1 MKKALFPLET
11 RFFSFSIRN
20 ATGDASFSLVNVQPK
35 KEINHGNCKESSGKE
50 SCGSREEGCCSGK
63 EGRGSCEEGCCTC
76 KEGRTRKEGCSR
88 QEAHAQRRVHE
99 GPDPQPGTRCRGRLD
114 AAAAYG

>member
-1 MKKALFPLET
+1 LRRGPGAEREKESFSPLKKQQPPMKKALFPLET

-50 SCGSREEGCCSGK
+50 SRRSREEGCCSG
-63 EGRGSCEEGCCTC
+63 
-76 KEGRTRKEGCSR
+76 
-88 QEAHAQRRVHE
+88 
-99 GPDPQPGTRCRGRLD
+99 
-114 AAAAYG
+114 

>member
-35 KEINHGNCKESSGKE
+35 KEINHGNCKEGSGQESSGKE
-50 SCGSREEGCCSGK
+50 SRSR
-63 EGRGSCEEGCCTC
+63 
-76 KEGRTRKEGCSR
+76 
-88 QEAHAQRRVHE
+88 
-99 GPDPQPGTRCRGRLD
+99 
-114 AAAAYG
+114 